1 MVLLGNGSYMGK
13 FNLDINIIDLVE
25 NIMKKEKTDK
35 IIWYAIGLN
44 MLILVAIVLYSFN
57 YIQDSS
63 IYNLFQVM
71 WMLSFGWICGRLSKS

>member
-1 MVLLGNGSYMGK
+1 
-13 FNLDINIIDLVE
+13 
-25 NIMKKEKTDK
+25 MKKEKTDK

-44 MLILVAIVLYSFN
+44 MIILVAIVLYSFN

>member
-1 MVLLGNGSYMGK
+1 MGK

>member
-1 MVLLGNGSYMGK
+1 
-13 FNLDINIIDLVE
+13 
-25 NIMKKEKTDK
+25 MKKEKNKTDK
-35 IIWYAIGLN
+35 MIWFAIGLN
-44 MLILVAIVLYSFN
+44 ILILVAIFLYSFN